1 MLPTGLIYGVIA
13 IAGGV
18 DTYVVG
24 FGLQIHTSGCVVDTL
39 DYIVWSY
46 GRWWVIWV
54 LVVVVVIGGG
64 GGGSYGWWWRG
75 EVMWVVG
82 GSGVWAAV
90 SGDERS
96 EKEATPHKPR
106 TSKAFLQSAAA
117 LPCFGL

>member
-1 MLPTGLIYGVIA
+1 MAIAANRAHMVSLQVGYLCGRFWSANPHLGMRGGHTGLYS
-13 IAGGV
+13 
-18 DTYVVG
+18 
-24 FGLQIHTSGCVVDTL
+24 L
-39 DYIVWSY
+39 
-46 GRWWVIWV
+46 VIWAMV
-54 LVVVVVIGGG
+54 GHMGGG
-64 GGGSYGWWWRG
+64 GGGGRSYGWLQRV

-117 LPCFGL
+117 LPCFGLEQPLGSG